1 MQIIKEDEYVKITF
15 DEETK
20 VLGTKW
26 KPTSFEDDLSEEYIR
41 EVINLISD
49 SLASTQA
56 DYYLADQTDRGVVY
70 DEEMQKWVLQKLME
84 GGEKAHLKKCAVV
97 QSVDFFV
104 GMSNEQLL
112 KGAVTDIAY
121 KCFSSRREAIEWLGV
136 RDSE

>member
-15 DEETK
+15 DEETL

-26 KPTSFEDDLSEEYIR
+26 KPTSFDADVSDDYVR
-41 EVINLISD
+41 EVINVISD
-49 SLASTQA
+49 ALASTQA
-56 DYYLADQTDRGVVY
+56 DYYLADQTNRGIVY
-70 DEEMQKWVLQKLME
+70 TEEMQKWVLKKLME
-84 GGEKAHLKKCAVV
+84 GGEKAKLKKCAVV

-104 GMSNEQLL
+104 GLSNEQLL

-136 RDSE
+136 KDNE

>member
-1 MQIIKEDEYVKITF
+1 MQVIKDDEYVKITY

-41 EVINLISD
+41 EVIILISD

-70 DEEMQKWVLQKLME
+70 DESMQKWVLQKLME

>member
-1 MQIIKEDEYVKITF
+1 MQVIKDDEYVKITY

-70 DEEMQKWVLQKLME
+70 DEDMQKFVLQKLME
-84 GGEKAHLKKCAVV
+84 GGEKAHLKNV
-97 QSVDFFV
+97 
-104 GMSNEQLL
+104 LW
-112 KGAVTDIAY
+112 
-121 KCFSSRREAIEWLGV
+121 FSRLIFLWV
-136 RDSE
+136 

>member
-1 MQIIKEDEYVKITF
+1 MQVLRDDNFIKITY

-20 VLGTKW
+20 VLATKW
-26 KPTSFEDDLSEEYIR
+26 KVLSFDDVEEEYVKS
-41 EVINLISD
+41 VITEISD
-49 SLASTQA
+49 GLASTHA

-70 DEEMQKWVLQKLME
+70 NEEMQKWVLNKLME
-84 GGEKAHLKKCAVV
+84 GGEKANLKKCAVV

-121 KCFSSRREAIEWLGV
+121 KCFNSRREAIEWLGV
-136 RDSE
+136 KDYE

>member
-1 MQIIKEDEYVKITF
+1 MQVLRDDNFIKITF

-20 VLGTKW
+20 VLATKW
-26 KPTSFEDDLSEEYIR
+26 KILSFDDVDDEYVKSVIIEISEG
-41 EVINLISD
+41 
-49 SLASTQA
+49 LASTQA
-56 DYYLADQTDRGVVY
+56 DYYLADQTNRGIVY
-70 DEEMQKWVLQKLME
+70 TEEMQKWVLQKLME

-121 KCFSSRREAIEWLGV
+121 KCFSSRREAVEWLGV
-136 RDSE
+136 KDSE

>member
-1 MQIIKEDEYVKITF
+1 MQVLRDDNFIKITF

-20 VLGTKW
+20 VLATKW
-26 KPTSFEDDLSEEYIR
+26 KILSFDDVDDEYVKSVIIEISEG
-41 EVINLISD
+41 
-49 SLASTQA
+49 LASTQA
-56 DYYLADQTDRGVVY
+56 DYYLADQTNRGIVY
-70 DEEMQKWVLQKLME
+70 TEEMQKWVLQKLME

-136 RDSE
+136 KDNE

>member
-1 MQIIKEDEYVKITF
+1 MQVLRDDKFIKITF

-20 VLGTKW
+20 VLATKW
-26 KPTSFEDDLSEEYIR
+26 KILSFDDVDDEYVKSVIIEISEG
-41 EVINLISD
+41 
-49 SLASTQA
+49 LASTQA
-56 DYYLADQTDRGVVY
+56 DYYLADQTNRGIVY
-70 DEEMQKWVLQKLME
+70 TEEMQKWVLQKLME

-121 KCFSSRREAIEWLGV
+121 KCFSSRREAVEWLGV
-136 RDSE
+136 KDSE

>member
-1 MQIIKEDEYVKITF
+1 MQVIKDDEYVKITY

-26 KPTSFEDDLSEEYIR
+26 KPTSFEDDLSDEYVR
-41 EVINLISD
+41 EVITEIAD
-49 SLASTQA
+49 GLASTQA
-56 DYYLADQTDRGVVY
+56 DYYLADQTNRGVVY
-70 DEEMQKWVLQKLME
+70 DENMQKWVFSMLLS
-84 GGEKAHLKKCAVV
+84 GGQRANLKKCAVV

-121 KCFSSRREAIEWLGV
+121 KCFNTRREAVEWLGV
-136 RDSE
+136 KDNE